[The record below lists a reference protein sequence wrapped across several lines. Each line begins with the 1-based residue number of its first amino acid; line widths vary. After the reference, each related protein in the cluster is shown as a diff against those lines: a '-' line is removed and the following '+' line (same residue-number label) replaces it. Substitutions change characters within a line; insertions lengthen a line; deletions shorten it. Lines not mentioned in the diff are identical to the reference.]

1 MAKEKNSANIAFSK
15 KALEKLE
22 EIISR
27 YPDKQA
33 ALLPA
38 LHLAQQE
45 FGFISVD
52 ILAYIAELLSLSPSE
67 VEGAK
72 SFYTLF
78 STAEMGK
85 YIIRVCQTLSC
96 SLLGAD
102 HLLDYLTKK
111 LGIKPG
117 QTTQDKKFTLLK
129 CECLGSCGT
138 APTMMINDKY
148 YENLTME
155 KIDNILEKLK

>member
-1 MAKEKNSANIAFSK
+1 MMKEKKIKNIGFSK
-15 KALEKLE
+15 KALEKLT
-22 EIISR
+22 EILSR
-27 YPDKQA
+27 YPDRQA

-38 LHLAQQE
+38 LHLAQKE
-45 FGFISVD
+45 FGYVD
-52 ILAYIAELLSLSPSE
+52 NEIVAYIAELLNLAASE

-78 STAEMGK
+78 STPEMGK
-85 YIIRVCQTLSC
+85 YVIRVCQTLSC

-102 HLLDYLTKK
+102 HLLDYLSKK

-117 QTTQDKKFTLLK
+117 QTTQNKKFTLLK

-138 APTMMINDKY
+138 APVMTINDKY
-148 YENLTME
+148 YENLTQQ
-155 KIDNILEKLK
+155 KIDKILKNLK

>member
-1 MAKEKNSANIAFSK
+1 MVKEKKRKKTGFSK
-15 KALEKLE
+15 KALEKLT
-22 EIISR
+22 EILSN
-27 YPDKQA
+27 YPDRQA
-33 ALLPA
+33 GLLPA
-38 LHLAQQE
+38 LHLAQKE
-45 FGFISVD
+45 FGYVDDD
-52 ILAYIAELLSLSPSE
+52 ILAYIAELLNLAPSE
-67 VEGAK
+67 LEGAK

-78 STAEMGK
+78 STPDMGK

-102 HLLDYLTKK
+102 HLLDYLSKK

-138 APTMMINDKY
+138 APVMMINDKY
-148 YENLTME
+148 YENLTQQ
-155 KIDNILEKLK
+155 KIDKILKNLK